1 MSQFSKVDAIRP
13 RRSVFNLSNV
23 RKMTCDMGKLYPF
36 FFRELIPGDKFT
48 LKNRVV
54 VRANPLVAPVYSSI
68 TARTEY
74 FFVPTRLL
82 WEDWETFFTKGVTG
96 DETLLPPR
104 WIPCYTDASDS
115 IKANTIGEGS
125 LWDYFG
131 LPTMHVGMDTAA
143 TGYTQWQGWDSTNKF
158 NSQHVHAPGLPL
170 DFPRRAYFKVWA
182 DYYGDETL
190 DSDYIES
197 IGDYGIGTIGADG
210 CPDSN
215 LGFQSVLHRSWK
227 KDRFTSALP
236 WQQRGTPAAIPISGI
251 LPVIFDSTPGVT
263 KPYQLSGFA
272 GTSSIFPSYNG
283 QDTSVSGDSDIHL
296 ARTTAQSNRLGANVK
311 LDEALTFTPSDL
323 RLAFQIQLWQ
333 EQNARG
339 GIRYTEFLR
348 SHWSVSPRDDRLQRP
363 EFIGSTRQPVVISEV
378 LQTSSSDGTSPQ
390 GNLAGH
396 GISAEAGFVG
406 NYYAQEP
413 GYIIGLFSLTTPAD
427 YQQGVSRELLRETPF
442 DYAFPEFVHLSEQ
455 EVFQS
460 ELYMSGNATENAK
473 IFGFQGRLDEY
484 RTALNEVCGEFRTSL
499 SYWHLGRQFDSAP
512 GLNNDFIRQIPS
524 KRIFAVPSEP
534 GFLVQIANDIRAVRP
549 LPYSSLPGLIDH
561 RS

>member
-1 MSQFSKVDAIRP
+1 MSQFSSVASIKP

-36 FFRELIPGDKFT
+36 FFRELIPGDKF
-48 LKNRVV
+48 KISNRVV
-54 VRANPLVAPVYSSI
+54 VRANPLVAPVYATI

-74 FFVPTRLL
+74 FFIPTRLL
-82 WEDWETFFTKGVTG
+82 WEDWETFFTKGVSG

-104 WIPCYTDASDS
+104 WIPCYTDASPE
-115 IKANTIGEGS
+115 IKSRTIGEGS

-131 LPTMHVGMDTAA
+131 FPTMNVGMDTTAS
-143 TGYTQWQGWDSTNKF
+143 GYTQWQGWDASNKF
-158 NSQHVHAPGLPL
+158 TSQYVDAPGLPL
-170 DFPRRAYFKVWA
+170 DFSRRAYYKVWVDCYA
-182 DYYGDETL
+182 DETIYA
-190 DSDYIES
+190 DFINA
-197 IGDYGIGTIGADG
+197 IGDYGVGRIAADG
-210 CPDSN
+210 CPDSGQ
-215 LGFQSVLHRSWK
+215 GFQGILYRSWK

-236 WQQRGTPAAIPISGI
+236 WQQRGTPVAIPISGV
-251 LPVIFDSTPGVT
+251 LPVMISSTPGFAKAGQFSVNRADF
-263 KPYQLSGFA
+263 QRSFNAASGFVTIA
-272 GTSSIFPSYNG
+272 EPRDSS
-283 QDTSVSGDSDIHL
+283 
-296 ARTTAQSNRLGANVK
+296 NVYPATVT
-311 LDEALTFTPSDL
+311 LDDALTFTPADL

-348 SHWSVSPRDDRLQRP
+348 SHWSVAPRDDRLQRA

-378 LQTSSSDGTSPQ
+378 LQTSSTDGTSPQ

-396 GISAEAGFVG
+396 GISAEAGYVG
-406 NYYAQEP
+406 TYYAQEP
-413 GYIIGLFSLTTPAD
+413 GYILGLFSLTTPGE
-427 YQQGVSRELLRETPF
+427 YQQGISREMLRTTPF

-460 ELYMSGNATENAK
+460 ELYLTGSAAQNKK
-473 IFGFQGRLDEY
+473 IFGFQGRFDEY
-484 RTALNEVCGEFRTSL
+484 RTSLNEVCGDFRTKL

-512 GLNNDFIRQIPS
+512 GLNIAFITMNPS

-549 LPYSSLPGLIDH
+549 IPYSSIPGLIDH

>member
-1 MSQFSKVDAIRP
+1 MSQFSSVASIKP

-36 FFRELIPGDKFT
+36 FFRELIPGDKF
-48 LKNRVV
+48 KISNRVV
-54 VRANPLVAPVYSSI
+54 VRANPLVAPVYASI

-82 WEDWETFFTKGVTG
+82 WEDWETFFTKGVDG
-96 DETLLPPR
+96 DQTLLPPR
-104 WIPCYTDASDS
+104 WIPCYTDSSDEVK
-115 IKANTIGEGS
+115 KATIGEGS

-131 LPTMHVGMDTAA
+131 FPTMHVGMDSSAP
-143 TGYTQWQGWDSTNKF
+143 GYIQWQGWDSRNKPSTPF
-158 NSQHVHAPGLPL
+158 ASLAGLPL
-170 DFPRRAYFKVWA
+170 DFPRRAYNLVWA
-182 DYYGDETL
+182 DYYADETI
-190 DSDYIES
+190 DASSIEAMKSDAQYN
-197 IGDYGIGTIGADG
+197 
-210 CPDSN
+210 PDFTPLQQYLVN
-215 LGFQSVLHRSWK
+215 RTWK

-236 WQQRGTPAAIPISGI
+236 WQQRGTPVAIPISGV
-251 LPVIFDSTPGVT
+251 LPVMISNVPRFT
-263 KPYQLSGFA
+263 KAGQLSVDRSHFERSFNVA
-272 GTSSIFPSYNG
+272 SHFVTMAEPYDSSDVYPA
-283 QDTSVSGDSDIHL
+283 TV
-296 ARTTAQSNRLGANVK
+296 T
-311 LDEALTFTPSDL
+311 LDDALTFTPADL

-348 SHWSVSPRDDRLQRP
+348 SHWSVAPRDDRLQRP

-378 LQTSSSDGTSPQ
+378 LQTSSTDGTSPQ

-396 GISAEAGFVG
+396 GISAEAGYVG
-406 NYYAQEP
+406 SYYAQEP
-413 GYIIGLFSLTTPAD
+413 GYILGLFSLTTPGE
-427 YQQGVSRELLRETPF
+427 YQQGVSREMLRQTPF

-460 ELYMSGNATENAK
+460 ELYLTGDSKENKK

-484 RTALNEVCGEFRTSL
+484 RTALNEVCGDFRTKL

-512 GLNNDFIRQIPS
+512 GLNPNFIRMNPS

-549 LPYSSLPGLIDH
+549 IPYSSLPGLIDH